1 MGNIEKQIFRSKKDI
16 EIILRTAEISDAES
30 IIELKKSVVSEGL
43 YMLREID
50 ETNYKKEDEIEQI
63 ENHLNN
69 NGSLYIVAESD
80 SKVIGIL
87 EFENGSLKRTK
98 HAGMFTIYIMKSYR
112 DSGIGKIMLNELIS
126 WAEKN
131 SVIEKVTLN
140 VFSTNPRAIHL
151 YEKCGFKE
159 EGRCPEDMKLS
170 DGTYIDSVLMY
181 KFVR

>member
-1 MGNIEKQIFRSKKDI
+1 MGSIKKQIYTSKKGN
-16 EIILRTAEISDAES
+16 EIILRNAEISDAES
-30 IIELKKSVVSEGL
+30 IIELKKSVVSEGF

-50 ETNYKKEDEIEQI
+50 ETNYSKEDEIEQI

-69 NGSLYIVAESD
+69 TGSLYIVAESEK
-80 SKVIGIL
+80 KVIGIL
-87 EFENGSLKRTK
+87 EFENGSLKRTR
-98 HAGMFTIYIMKSYR
+98 HAGMFTIYIFKSHR
-112 DSGIGKIMLNELIS
+112 DSGIGKIMMNELIS

-181 KFVR
+181 KFVK

>member
-1 MGNIEKQIFRSKKDI
+1 MGNIVKQTFRSKNEI
-16 EIILRTAEISDAES
+16 EIVLRTAESSDAEN

-63 ENHLNN
+63 DNCLNSE
-69 NGSLYIVAESD
+69 GSLYIVAESD
-80 SKVIGIL
+80 NKIIGML
-87 EFENGSLKRTK
+87 EFENGSLRRTR
-98 HAGMFTIYIMKSYR
+98 HAGMFTIYILKSYR
-112 DSGIGKIMLNELIS
+112 DSGIGKIMMNELIS

-131 SVIEKVTLN
+131 SVIEKITLN

-151 YEKCGFKE
+151 YSKCGFKE

-181 KFVR
+181 KFVK

>member
-1 MGNIEKQIFRSKKDI
+1 M
-16 EIILRTAEISDAES
+16 
-30 IIELKKSVVSEGL
+30 
-43 YMLREID
+43 M
-50 ETNYKKEDEIEQI
+50 
-63 ENHLNN
+63 
-69 NGSLYIVAESD
+69 
-80 SKVIGIL
+80 
-87 EFENGSLKRTK
+87 
-98 HAGMFTIYIMKSYR
+98 
-112 DSGIGKIMLNELIS
+112 NELIS

-181 KFVR
+181 KFVK

>member
-69 NGSLYIVAESD
+69 YGSLYIVAEAD

-98 HAGMFTIYIMKSYR
+98 HAGMFTIYILKSHR

-181 KFVR
+181 KFVK